1 MDGNINMTVDR
12 REVDA
17 LHSQYENILRDW
29 RSKYERSEHDLAE
42 ARMNQASNEDLQ
54 REITRL
60 RHRCIFLI
68 RF

>member
-60 RHRCIFLI
+60 RHQCIFFI